1 MRRINYYHFNLERD
15 KSIFP
20 LKEKVNVS
28 IQDGWIRFT
37 YTNARDFRKTIPAYC
52 EIAGIVYE
60 GKSWTQILVKILNRE
75 IENHNP
81 KLDVLYK
88 NPLIAD
94 RTNRPFIMKNEIEGL
109 HCIQLENGCWINANH
124 SLPRMLELIQK
135 MCLHCGYANEQIIL
149 YGVYKRRFR

>member
-1 MRRINYYHFNLERD
+1 MERD